1 MHITGIT
8 DPKQLALLTAVL
20 DDVCAAAGI
29 GLHAPERKAAASLV
43 MKFYWGRYCNI
54 DDLKS
59 AIEQAIRGEP
69 FTQKVCGPGWPNE
82 SP

>member
-1 MHITGIT
+1 MGITGIT
-8 DPKQLALLTAVL
+8 DPKQLAMLTAVL

-29 GLHAPERKAAASLV
+29 GMHGPEREAAASLV
-43 MKFYWGRYCNI
+43 MNFYWRGYRTI

-69 FTQKVCGPGWPNE
+69 FTEKVSGSGWPNE